1 MIQLKLSL
9 RRVRDNHVIKIIPR
23 IWEWIGT
30 TPSQQ
35 LSDDDL
41 IDFKC
46 TTTQV
51 RYPPLLSSG
60 DTFPGTNGI
69 NTLFIFRQ
77 SPKKASL
84 IEFLLEKDF
93 PSVEERPNSSDSAS
107 HYTNLISYAV
117 GRKPFVSE
125 LQKLRELQQ
134 IEMEVEA

>member
-1 MIQLKLSL
+1 M
-9 RRVRDNHVIKIIPR
+9 RDNHVIKIIPR
-23 IWEWIGT
+23 IWEWIQT

-35 LSDDDL
+35 LSDDDW
-41 IDFKC
+41 IDFKRIQ
-46 TTTQV
+46 TQV
-51 RYPPLLSSG
+51 RHPPGLSSG

-77 SPKKASL
+77 SQKKARL

-107 HYTNLISYAV
+107 HYTNLISRAV
-117 GRKPFVSE
+117 GRKLFVAE
-125 LQKLRELQQ
+125 MQRMRVLQQ

>member
-9 RRVRDNHVIKIIPR
+9 RRVRDSHVIKIIPR

-41 IDFKC
+41 
-46 TTTQV
+46 TTQV

-77 SPKKASL
+77 SPKKARL

-93 PSVEERPNSSDSAS
+93 PSIEERPNSSDSAS